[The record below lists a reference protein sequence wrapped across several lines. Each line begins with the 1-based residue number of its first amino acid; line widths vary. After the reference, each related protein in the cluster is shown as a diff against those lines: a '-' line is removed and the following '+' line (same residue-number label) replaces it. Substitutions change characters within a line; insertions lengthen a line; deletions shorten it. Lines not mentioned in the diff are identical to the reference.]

1 MEKTIYDFK
10 AIANNG
16 KEVQLS
22 DYKGKVL
29 IIVNT
34 ASNCGFTKQYSA
46 LQTLYEQYKDK
57 GFEILAFPCNQFAN
71 QEPGSDKEISQ
82 FCKSNYG
89 VTFPL
94 FSKILV
100 RGKNPHP
107 LFQFLA
113 SEKPGLLNAKTIRWN
128 FTKFL
133 VNKKG
138 EPVKRYTPSTSPE
151 KIIPDIEKLL
161 AQ

>member
-1 MEKTIYDFK
+1 MKKTVYDFK
-10 AIANNG
+10 ATTNNG
-16 KEVQLS
+16 KEVLLS
-22 DYKGKVL
+22 YYREKVL
-29 IIVNT
+29 LIVNT

-46 LQTLYEQYKDK
+46 LQTIYEKYKDK

-71 QEPGSDKEISQ
+71 QEPGSDAEISQ

-100 RGKNPHP
+100 RGKNAHP
-107 LFQFLA
+107 LFQFLVNQ
-113 SEKPGLLNAKTIRWN
+113 KPGLLNAKTIRWN

-133 VNKKG
+133 INKSG
-138 EPVKRYTPSTSPE
+138 IPVKRYTPSTQPQ

-161 AQ
+161 AG